1 MLSTS
6 DLKWDLRTCNK
17 VEMETIKFIGKIRSS
32 LEDIKDCPLQEFEG
46 GPQATLVIEEE
57 YREAMKGLRKGTRI
71 LLFTWLDKG
80 DRAVLTTRPRNNP
93 DTVLTGVFATRSP
106 DRPNPIGLHEVEIVE
121 IPGNGE
127 IRVSNL
133 EVLNG
138 TPLIDIKPVLQ

>member
-1 MLSTS
+1 
-6 DLKWDLRTCNK
+6 
-17 VEMETIKFIGKIRSS
+17 
-32 LEDIKDCPLQEFEG
+32 
-46 GPQATLVIEEE
+46 
-57 YREAMKGLRKGTRI
+57 
-71 LLFTWLDKG
+71 LDKG